1 MSVSLSGVTALAFV
15 FLVAFGP
22 YRILAQRNEVGLLAG
37 ATVTPGVS
45 SSGGVIG
52 FDPSLA
58 FTVEYG
64 HAFFRT
70 PVGSLLGGVDFSASP
85 LDVITNSGPST
96 AINEYAYIFLTPE
109 IRYRAPSVGG
119 VTPWVSVGGGYARF
133 REGNYRSGV
142 GNLTPGTNAG
152 TAEFSGGIDSKAVIH
167 LILPIGFRLEVRDYL
182 SGKPNYNISTP
193 GAVQNNVVLSGG
205 FVVKF

>member
-1 MSVSLSGVTALAFV
+1 MSVSLSGITTLAFV
-15 FLVAFGP
+15 LLAALGP

-58 FTVEYG
+58 FTVEYD

-85 LDVITNSGPST
+85 LDVKTNGGPPT
-96 AINEYAYIFLTPE
+96 AINQYAYIFLTPE
-109 IRYRAPSVGG
+109 IRYRGPSFAG

-133 REGNYRSGV
+133 REGNYRNGQVNSQ
-142 GNLTPGTNAG
+142 PGTNTGA
-152 TAEFSGGIDSKAVIH
+152 AEFSGGVDLKPVIH
-167 LILPIGFRLEVRDYL
+167 LILPIGFRLEARDYL

-193 GAVQNNVVLSGG
+193 GGVQNNVVLSGG
-205 FVVKF
+205 FVVRF